1 MFIDQARIYLKAGD
15 GGDGVV
21 RFRREKY
28 IPAGGPAGGDGGRGG
43 SIYFEVD
50 EGLSTLMDFRYRRKF
65 VAPSGQ
71 AGQSK
76 KMGGKAGEDL
86 IIKVPP
92 GTLVKDDATGEVL
105 LDLTHPNSRV
115 LVLSGGRGGRGN
127 THFTTPT
134 RQAPSFA
141 ERGEPGAE
149 LWLQLE
155 LKLLADVGL
164 VGYPNVGKSTLLSV
178 VSAARPKI
186 ANYPFTTLTPNL
198 GVVSLEPG
206 HSFVIADIPGLI
218 EGAHEGVGLGIEFLR
233 HIERTRLILH
243 LVDAAG
249 VDGRDPIDDYY
260 KIGEELRSYSEDLA
274 NCPQI
279 LVANKVDLP
288 EAKANIPRLE
298 KLAAE
303 HKQEFFVISAATS
316 QGTEALMHR
325 VAQLVLEMK
334 KSDPVVEPVQEL
346 ILPKEEVAPVDEYTI
361 LRDNEDYV
369 VEGAGLDRLMRR
381 LDLNNPEAIS
391 YLQNMFEKIGLYK
404 TLAEM
409 EVPEGATVRV
419 GELEFE
425 YME

>member
-1 MFIDQARIYLKAGD
+1 MFIDQARIYVKSGD

-28 IPAGGPAGGDGGRGG
+28 VPAGGPAGGDGGRGG
-43 SIYFEVD
+43 SIYFVVD

-65 VAPSGQ
+65 VASPGQ

-76 KMGGKAGEDL
+76 KMAGKDGEDL
-86 IIKVPP
+86 EIRVPP
-92 GTLVKDDATGEVL
+92 GTLVKDAETGKVL
-105 LDLTHPNSRV
+105 LDLTVPNSRV
-115 LVLSGGRGGRGN
+115 LVLAGGRGGRGN
-127 THFTTPT
+127 PHFTTST

-141 ERGEPGAE
+141 ERGEPGQE

-178 VSAARPKI
+178 VSQARPKV

-206 HSFVIADIPGLI
+206 HAFVIADIPGLI
-218 EGAHEGVGLGIEFLR
+218 EGAHAGVGLGIEFLR

-249 VDGRDPIDDYY
+249 VEGRDPVEDYA
-260 KIGEELRSYSEDLA
+260 KINEELRLYSADLA
-274 NCPQI
+274 GCPQI
-279 LVANKVDLP
+279 LVANKADLP
-288 EAKANIPRLE
+288 EAKANLERLRQ
-298 KLAAE
+298 LARE
-303 HKQEFFVISAATS
+303 QGQEFFVISAATS
-316 QGTEALMHR
+316 QGTQALMR
-325 VAQLVLEMK
+325 RCGELIREMK
-334 KSDPVVEPVQEL
+334 KQDPVVEQVTEL
-346 ILPKEEVAPVDEYTI
+346 VLPKEEAPPVDEFTI
-361 LRDNEDYV
+361 VRDNEDYV
-369 VEGAGLDRLMRR
+369 VQGAGLDRLLRR
-381 LDLNNPEAIS
+381 LDLNNPEAIA
-391 YLQNMFEKIGLYK
+391 YLQNLFEKIGLYK

-409 EVPEGATVRV
+409 DVPEGATVRV